1 MQPNENGHTK
11 SCSLCLLSFTAIQL
25 TETATAYVSNKTD
38 GRLTVLE
45 YLVLVSGTGSY
56 NDLNVTTK
64 FKILL
69 LIKLQYKS
77 AEQNQSFAAFLRK

>member
-1 MQPNENGHTK
+1 MRTGTQNNVPYVCYH
-11 SCSLCLLSFTAIQL
+11 LLRIQL
-25 TETATAYVSNKTD
+25 TETATTYVSNKTD

-77 AEQNQSFAAFLRK
+77 AEQSQSFAAFLRK